1 MPGFRFH
8 DLRHTAITDLA
19 ENGAADLTIM
29 GIAGH
34 ISPRMLERYSHARM
48 KAKRKAI
55 EALALSTKAAGYGI
69 DAHPVKI
76 QVGGGGYDTNDPPV
90 STRPV

>member
-1 MPGFRFH
+1 MKMLLGGFRFH

-34 ISPRMLERYSHARM
+34 ISPRMLARYSHARM
-48 KAKRKAI
+48 KAKRQAI
-55 EALALSTKAAGYGI
+55 EAFALSTKTAGY
-69 DAHPVKI
+69 DAND
-76 QVGGGGYDTNDPPV
+76 DTKPASA

>member
-48 KAKRKAI
+48 KAKRQAI
-55 EALALSTKAAGYGI
+55 EALALSTKAAGYGT
-69 DAHPVKI
+69 DANLVKI
-76 QVGGGGYDTNDPPV
+76 QVGGGT
-90 STRPV
+90 TQTTTQMTHL